1 MTHYLVAEILGI
13 FFLEAESVVICLLFP
28 VLELD
33 YEIYLLFFLYTLYS
47 VKCFDIDDS
56 DASKLYKVS
65 GYLRRC
71 AHERML
77 VDLSDF
83 HHIIRHE
90 TMASSDELECG
101 LTLSYTALTCD
112 HNSLTVYIYQHAV
125 HCDAWRELLTK
136 TIYELSHK
144 A

>member
-13 FFLEAESVVICLLFP
+13 FFLEAESVVICLLLP

-33 YEIYLLFFLYTLYS
+33 YEVYLLFFLYTLYS
-47 VKCFDIDDS
+47 VKCLDIDDS

-65 GYLRRC
+65 GNLRRS

-83 HHIIRHE
+83 HHIIRH
-90 TMASSDELECG
+90 
-101 LTLSYTALTCD
+101 
-112 HNSLTVYIYQHAV
+112 
-125 HCDAWRELLTK
+125 
-136 TIYELSHK
+136 
-144 A
+144 

>member
-13 FFLEAESVVICLLFP
+13 FFLEAESVVICLLLP

-33 YEIYLLFFLYTLYS
+33 YEVYLLFFLYTLYS
-47 VKCFDIDDS
+47 VKCLDIDDS

-65 GYLRRC
+65 GNLRRS

-83 HHIIRHE
+83 HHIIRHK

-101 LTLSYTALTCD
+101 LTLSYTALACD
-112 HNSLTVYIYQHAV
+112 HYSLAVYIYQHTV
-125 HCDAWRELLTK
+125 HCDAWCELLTK
-136 TIYELSHK
+136 TIDELSHK

>member
-47 VKCFDIDDS
+47 VKCLDIDDS

-83 HHIIRHE
+83 HHIIRHK
-90 TMASSDELECG
+90 TMTSSDELECG

-125 HCDAWRELLTK
+125 HCDAWCELLTK
-136 TIYELSHK
+136 TIDELSHK